1 MNGFYDL
8 LEKIKKRPSMYLG
21 KRSISHLQVFLDA
34 YTFARRELDISLTEQ
49 EREFEEFQEWVEQR
63 FNQASTQSWAR
74 IILFYAEDE
83 RDALERFFELF
94 EEFLQRN
101 KNVETEQLKVQI

>member
-34 YTFARRELDISLTEQ
+34 YTFARRELDIPVTEQ